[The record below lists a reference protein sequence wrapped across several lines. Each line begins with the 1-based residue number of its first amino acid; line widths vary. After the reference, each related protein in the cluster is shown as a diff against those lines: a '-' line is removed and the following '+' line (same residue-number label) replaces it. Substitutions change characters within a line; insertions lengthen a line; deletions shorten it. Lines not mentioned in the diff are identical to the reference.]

1 MRKTENL
8 FPKLL
13 GDFLSIYLPSHR
25 NYSKNTISSYCNSF
39 KLLLKYLKDEKNLNP
54 DQITFKVINADC
66 ILDFLSWLE
75 KSRNC
80 SKSTVNQRLAAIHS
94 LNMFKQAVRNLYP
107 KVTVF

>member
-39 KLLLKYLKDEKNLNP
+39 KLLLKYLKDEFEP
-54 DQITFKVINADC
+54 GSDYVQG
-66 ILDFLSWLE
+66 
-75 KSRNC
+75 
-80 SKSTVNQRLAAIHS
+80 H
-94 LNMFKQAVRNLYP
+94 
-107 KVTVF
+107 